1 MKKVINLTIY
11 NIGQAKGFILV
22 VALLQILLQL
32 GLKVKTLATTGLLTG
47 QLRIVSPDIVKQVV
61 LDQLSIGLPVC
72 FAGTAILVYSAVIWS
87 KEWSSKGS
95 FIYRLLMLPGS
106 RFGIYWAKLLT
117 MLVITFFL
125 QAVQVVGVFL
135 NYYLTSFFIPE
146 FAQYHITPWS
156 LVTNSMAMPLLVLI
170 VTVFQLAILV
180 FGVEKKGYVRKVTS
194 VVLYVLVIVVT
205 FTAIMRTQFVVRL
218 IGNEAMVFLI
228 GSMLIWIVLNMLLSD
243 YLLNHKVSV

>member
-61 LDQLSIGLPVC
+61 LDQLSIGLPVF

-87 KEWSSKGS
+87 REWSSKGS

-156 LVTNSMAMPLLVLI
+156 LGGTNTLDNGRTICRRCNQKRGNGRNNTPKRRRTGTTTTLV
-170 VTVFQLAILV
+170 A
-180 FGVEKKGYVRKVTS
+180 
-194 VVLYVLVIVVT
+194 
-205 FTAIMRTQFVVRL
+205 
-218 IGNEAMVFLI
+218 
-228 GSMLIWIVLNMLLSD
+228 W
-243 YLLNHKVSV
+243 